1 MWSHQI
7 KLRNKIFLLCTAL
20 VLITT
25 IVIQVSTWWN
35 THQFNQNQI
44 TSHVVSGKQILVE
57 YLSAREK
64 LLATAANVLTSDFGF
79 IRAVATSDSETIH
92 SVLVNHGHR
101 INADLMLLVSLSG
114 QVIASSRE
122 SIDEDL
128 LSTDITEILTEH
140 SGKSFFSTLGN
151 ELYQLIL
158 LPVRAPHNIAYN
170 VIGFKIDEKDID
182 ELKKLTGVDISFYEN
197 DTHLLSST
205 IRLTSFSQFRSY
217 LKQQHAYW
225 FMAQRRAYV
234 TEDVSLPSST
244 SSSVGVLLTS
254 SLAPLYKQYDQITL
268 NNLVL
273 AAIVALI
280 ASVFSVFLAKSLTI
294 PLTKLIQLAEH
305 YARGDYGFHVNLEKS
320 GVETRG
326 LHHAFET
333 MGKTIKE
340 REEKILYQAEHDILT
355 GLFNSYTAKTK
366 LHNILANQEDKLL
379 IVFSIKNFWQI
390 NDRLGHEV
398 ADQCLLALASRLKES
413 KTFDLELAA
422 RLDGVE
428 FFTVLGKSKQ
438 LDIKEQTVAFIDEL
452 EGEINISELIIH
464 LDINA
469 GVVHYPVDGD
479 ETVSL
484 LRKSSIA
491 LDNAR
496 KNKQRIHL
504 YKAGED
510 EEHLERLAIIEAL
523 KKVLNNSSQIELF
536 MVYQPKVDLSDNT
549 IKAESLIRWKHPD
562 KGFIS
567 PELFVSLAEQ
577 TGLIV
582 DLTHWVIESVLKDM
596 QRWRDAGL
604 DVPVA
609 INVSAQDLTSTKFE
623 VELIQLTHRYKV
635 MPSSITL
642 EITERDIMH
651 NEEHVII
658 ALTSLKKHGFHIAID
673 DYGIGQSSL
682 SKLKDL
688 PVNEI
693 KLDKSFI
700 MSIDESVKDKLIVRS
715 TIDLAH
721 ELGFYVVAEGVENKI
736 GMDILHE
743 LHCDQVQGYFISKP
757 LISEEFYLWR
767 QNHVKNNLN

>member
-1 MWSHQI
+1 
-7 KLRNKIFLLCTAL
+7 
-20 VLITT
+20 
-25 IVIQVSTWWN
+25 
-35 THQFNQNQI
+35 
-44 TSHVVSGKQILVE
+44 
-57 YLSAREK
+57 
-64 LLATAANVLTSDFGF
+64 
-79 IRAVATSDSETIH
+79 
-92 SVLVNHGHR
+92 
-101 INADLMLLVSLSG
+101 
-114 QVIASSRE
+114 
-122 SIDEDL
+122 
-128 LSTDITEILTEH
+128 
-140 SGKSFFSTLGN
+140 
-151 ELYQLIL
+151 
-158 LPVRAPHNIAYN
+158 
-170 VIGFKIDEKDID
+170 
-182 ELKKLTGVDISFYEN
+182 
-197 DTHLLSST
+197 
-205 IRLTSFSQFRSY
+205 
-217 LKQQHAYW
+217 
-225 FMAQRRAYV
+225 MAQRRAYV

-379 IVFSIKNFWQI
+379 IVFSIKNFRQI

-428 FFTVLGKSKQ
+428 FFAVLGKSKQ